1 MVETDR
7 KQRFI
12 GRLKRLLD
20 MAIAECSLKASL
32 ELGRLISVMENRSVP
47 TMELPTLGSR
57 LPNPLTVSMSRSR
70 LFLGGLLSS
79 SEVPDR
85 CSGQSGKEHWSSLK
99 MPQASAV
106 KTAGSLVPIKPDLQ
120 CGSGPRAQYS
130 DDFRSPRLRRISFG
144 RLLSLHGPGDAL
156 GRAERNKPKKRAK
169 AVNLPIMEPNAAGVD
184 IGTTQIFVA
193 VPPERD
199 ADPVR
204 CFHTFTDDL
213 EKLADWLQQCQVQ
226 TIAWES
232 TGVYWIPLFQIL
244 EKRKIE
250 VRLVNAHHVRNV
262 PGKKTDVEDCQWI
275 QH

>member
-1 MVETDR
+1 VVETDR

-106 KTAGSLVPIKPDLQ
+106 KTAGSLVP
-120 CGSGPRAQYS
+120 S
-130 DDFRSPRLRRISFG
+130 SPTCS
-144 RLLSLHGPGDAL
+144 
-156 GRAERNKPKKRAK
+156 
-169 AVNLPIMEPNAAGVD
+169 AVL
-184 IGTTQIFVA
+184 
-193 VPPERD
+193 
-199 ADPVR
+199 DPVLNTVMTSAVQDCGGSR
-204 CFHTFTDDL
+204 LGDYFLCTVRATRSV
-213 EKLADWLQQCQVQ
+213 ERRETSPKSEPKL
-226 TIAWES
+226 
-232 TGVYWIPLFQIL
+232 
-244 EKRKIE
+244 
-250 VRLVNAHHVRNV
+250 
-262 PGKKTDVEDCQWI
+262 
-275 QH
+275 